1 METTA
6 VLDRW
11 QFAVT
16 IVYHFLFVPLTIGL
30 AWFVAGMQTAWHRT
44 GKEHY
49 LRMTRFFGKLFL
61 INFALGVVTG
71 IVQEFQFG
79 MNWSVYSRFV
89 GSVFGAPLAIEGLVA
104 FFLESTFIGL
114 WIFGWDR
121 LSPRVHLAMIWLV
134 VAGVTL
140 SAYFILAANSWMQR
154 PVGFEMKDG
163 RAEMTSLWHVLF
175 QPLQIT
181 HFFHT
186 IAASLMTAAL
196 LVIAASA
203 YRLRKARRED
213 AGQADAGR
221 VDAGRVDADVTL
233 FRAAARGAL
242 WVTALASLA
251 VIIVGHFQAQIL
263 VEHQPMKMAA
273 AEALYETQAPAP
285 LSLLAIGPWEKHPK
299 RTNVDIVLP
308 HGLSVL
314 STNDWNGEIRGI
326 NDIQREYQRRY
337 GPGDYTPIIGSI
349 YWSWRVMI
357 TIGFLGV
364 LYGAFWL
371 WFIRRR
377 GWRRSRW
384 FAWTAYVFLGLPFL
398 ANTAGWLLTEMG
410 RQPWIVQG
418 LLKTHA
424 AISPTVGKGH
434 VIATLAGFTV
444 VYGVLAAIMGWL
456 MVRAIKAGPERP
468 APEVTREDSLPP
480 MLY

>member
-16 IVYHFLFVPLTIGL
+16 IVYHFLFVPITIGL

-134 VAGVTL
+134 VAGTTS
-140 SAYFILAANSWMQR
+140 SAYFILAANTWMQR
-154 PVGFEMKDG
+154 PVGYAMRDG
-163 RAEMTSLWHVLF
+163 RAEMTSLGDVLL

-186 IAASLMTAAL
+186 IAASLITAGL

-203 YRLRKARRED
+203 YRLRRKRREGEGAGDPD
-213 AGQADAGR
+213 A
-221 VDAGRVDADVTL
+221 TL

-242 WVTALASLA
+242 WVTAAASVV
-251 VIIVGHFQAQIL
+251 VIGVGHFQAQIL
-263 VEHQPMKMAA
+263 VKDQPMKMAA

-285 LSLLAIGPWEKHPK
+285 LSLLAIGPWEKHPE

-326 NDIQREYQRRY
+326 NDIQREYRQRY

-357 TIGFLGV
+357 TIGFLTLIYSV
-364 LYGAFWL
+364 LWL
-371 WFIRRR
+371 WFVRRR
-377 GWRRSRW
+377 GWTGSRW
-384 FAWTAYVFLGLPFL
+384 FAWTAYAFLGLPFL

-424 AISPTVGKGH
+424 AISPRVGSGQ
-434 VIATLAGFTV
+434 VIATFAGFGA
-444 VYGVLAAIMGWL
+444 VYGVLAVIMGWL

-468 APEVTREDSLPP
+468 APGVTREDALPP

>member
-16 IVYHFLFVPLTIGL
+16 IIYHFLFVPVTIGL

-44 GKEHY
+44 GHEHY

-121 LSPRVHLAMIWLV
+121 LRPRIHLAMIWLV
-134 VAGVTL
+134 VAGVTA
-140 SAYFILAANSWMQR
+140 SAYFILAANTWMQR
-154 PVGFEMKDG
+154 PIGYEMNEG
-163 RAEMTSLWHVLF
+163 RAEMTSLGDVLL

-186 IAASLMTAAL
+186 IAASLITAGL
-196 LVIAASA
+196 LVIAVSA
-203 YRLRKARRED
+203 YRIRKEK
-213 AGQADAGR
+213 
-221 VDAGRVDADVTL
+221 DVRL
-233 FRAAARGAL
+233 FRGAARGAL
-242 WVTALASLA
+242 WVTLWSSVV
-251 VIIVGHFQAQIL
+251 VIGVGHFQAQIL
-263 VEHQPMKMAA
+263 VNEQPMKMAA
-273 AEALYETQAPAP
+273 AEALYETRAPAP
-285 LSLLAIGPWEKHPK
+285 LSLLAIGPWEKHPD
-299 RTNVDIVLP
+299 RVNVDIALP
-308 HGLSVL
+308 NGLSVL
-314 STNDWNGEIRGI
+314 ATNDWNGEIRGI
-326 NDIQREYQRRY
+326 NDIQREYREKY

-357 TIGFLGV
+357 AVGLLV
-364 LYGAFWL
+364 LLFSALWL
-371 WFIRRR
+371 WLARRR
-377 GWRRSRW
+377 GLERSRT
-384 FAWTAYVFLGLPFL
+384 FAWWAYAFLGLPFL

-418 LLKTHA
+418 LLRTHD
-424 AISPTVGKGH
+424 AISPKVGSGQ
-434 VIATLAGFTV
+434 VIGTLIGFTV
-444 VYGVLAAIMGWL
+444 LYGVLAVIEAWL
-456 MVRAIKAGPERP
+456 IVRAVKAGPEQP
-468 APEVTREDSLPP
+468 APELTREDPLPP

>member
-1 METTA
+1 MREGRTVETTA

-16 IVYHFLFVPLTIGL
+16 IVYHFLFVPITIGL

-89 GSVFGAPLAIEGLVA
+89 GAVFGAPLAIEGLVA

-121 LSPRVHLAMIWLV
+121 LSPRLHLAMIWLV
-134 VAGVTL
+134 VAGTTS

-154 PVGFEMKDG
+154 PVGFAMRDG
-163 RAEMTSLWHVLF
+163 RAEMTSLGAVLL

-181 HFFHT
+181 HFLHT
-186 IAASLMTAAL
+186 IAASLITAGL

-203 YRLRKARRED
+203 YRLRRGRREGGDDPD
-213 AGQADAGR
+213 A
-221 VDAGRVDADVTL
+221 TL

-242 WVTALASLA
+242 RVTAGASVV
-251 VIIVGHFQAQIL
+251 VILVGHFQAQIL
-263 VEHQPMKMAA
+263 VKDQPMKMAA

-285 LSLLAIGPWEKHPK
+285 LSLLAIGPWEKHPD
-299 RTNVDIVLP
+299 RTDVDIVLP

-314 STNDWNGEIRGI
+314 STNEWNGEIRGI
-326 NDIQREYQRRY
+326 NDIQREYRARY
-337 GPGDYTPIIGSI
+337 GPGDYTPIIGSV

-357 TIGFLGV
+357 TIGFLLLLYSV
-364 LYGAFWL
+364 LWL
-371 WFIRRR
+371 WIIRRR

-384 FAWTAYVFLGLPFL
+384 FALTAYAFLGLPFL

-418 LLKTHA
+418 LLRTHD
-424 AISPTVGKGH
+424 AISPRVGSGQ
-434 VIATLAGFTV
+434 VIATLAGFAA

-456 MVRAIKAGPERP
+456 MVRAIRTGPEP
-468 APEVTREDSLPP
+468 AAPGVTREDALPP

>member
-30 AWFVAGMQTAWHRT
+30 AWFVAGMQTAWYRT
-44 GKEHY
+44 GREHH

-114 WIFGWDR
+114 WLFGWNR

-134 VAGVTL
+134 VAGTSS
-140 SAYFILAANSWMQR
+140 SAYFILAANSWMQH
-154 PVGFEMKDG
+154 PVGYAMKGG
-163 RAEMTSLWHVLF
+163 RAEMTSLGDVLL

-186 IAASLMTAAL
+186 IAASLVTAGL
-196 LVIAASA
+196 LVVAVAAH
-203 YRLRKARRED
+203 RLRKARRED
-213 AGQADAGR
+213 AGPD
-221 VDAGRVDADVTL
+221 DPDVTL
-233 FRAAARGAL
+233 FRAAAHGAL
-242 WVTALASLA
+242 WVTAVASVV
-251 VIIVGHFQAQIL
+251 VIGVGHFQAQLL
-263 VEHQPMKMAA
+263 VRYQPMKMAA

-285 LSLLAIGPWEKHPK
+285 LSLLAIGPWEKHPD
-299 RTNVDIVLP
+299 RTNVDIVIP

-326 NDIQREYQRRY
+326 NDIQREYERRY
-337 GPGDYTPIIGSI
+337 GPGDYTPVIGSV
-349 YWSWRVMI
+349 YWSWRVML
-357 TIGFLGV
+357 TVGFLV
-364 LYGAFWL
+364 LLYSAAWL
-371 WFIRRR
+371 WIIHRR
-377 GWRRSRW
+377 GWASPRW
-384 FAWTAYVFLGLPFL
+384 FAWTAYAFLALPFL
-398 ANTAGWLLTEMG
+398 ANTAGWLVTEMG
-410 RQPWIVQG
+410 RQPWIVHG
-418 LLKTHA
+418 LLRTHD
-424 AISPTVGKGH
+424 AISPTVGTGH
-434 VIATLAGFTV
+434 VIATLAGFAAL
-444 VYGVLAAIMGWL
+444 YGVLAAIMGWL
-456 MVRAIKAGPERP
+456 MVRAVRAGPERP
-468 APEVTREDSLPP
+468 APEVTREDALPP
-480 MLY
+480 MLH

>member
-16 IVYHFLFVPLTIGL
+16 IVYHFLFVPITIGL

-121 LSPRVHLAMIWLV
+121 LRPRVHLAMIWLV
-134 VAGVTL
+134 VAGVTA
-140 SAYFILAANSWMQR
+140 SAYFILAANSWMQH
-154 PVGFEMKDG
+154 PVGYTMKDG
-163 RAEMTSLWHVLF
+163 RAEMTSLGDVLL

-181 HFFHT
+181 HFLHT
-186 IAASLMTAAL
+186 IAASLITAGL

-203 YRLRKARRED
+203 YRLHRNRRPAQSGGESAEEGGED
-213 AGQADAGR
+213 HDA
-221 VDAGRVDADVTL
+221 TL

-242 WVTALASLA
+242 WVTAWASVA

-263 VEHQPMKMAA
+263 VKEQPMKMAA
-273 AEALYETQAPAP
+273 AEALYETSAPAP
-285 LSLLAIGPWEKHPK
+285 LSLLAIGPWEKRPE
-299 RTNVDIVLP
+299 RTSVDIVLP

-326 NDIQREYQRRY
+326 NDVQREYERRY
-337 GPGDYTPIIGSI
+337 GPGEYAPIIGSI
-349 YWSWRVMI
+349 YWSWRVMV
-357 TIGFLGV
+357 TVGFLV
-364 LYGAFWL
+364 LVYSLLWL

-377 GWRRSRW
+377 GWHRSRW
-384 FAWTAYVFLGLPFL
+384 FAWTAYAFLGLPFL

-424 AISPTVGKGH
+424 AISPKVGTGQ
-434 VIATLAGFTV
+434 VIATLTGFAL

-456 MVRAIKAGPERP
+456 MVRAIRSGPERP
-468 APEVTREDSLPP
+468 APGVTREDALPP
-480 MLY
+480 MLH